1 MYSLILSLKYNIL
14 YLKLDPSKN
23 IIMDKYEKSKL
34 CVKNEDPI
42 ENSDITFKICQ
53 KIDLK
58 R

>member
-1 MYSLILSLKYNIL
+1 
-14 YLKLDPSKN
+14 
-23 IIMDKYEKSKL
+23 MDKYEKSKP

-42 ENSDITFKICQ
+42 ENSVITFKICQ